1 MNRSYTISRVPA
13 IVLLAGVAASLGF
26 NPASTA
32 VQKVREGIRYF
43 IGGEFESASNAFV
56 EADKA
61 EPDNST
67 IAFDRACALAASGD
81 SEKIEEARQL
91 FRDAA
96 LARDV
101 GLAARAQYNLGCL
114 SAEQGRA
121 TLGENQVEAAP
132 EKREQSVSLLL
143 AAVGHYRD
151 CLRLDKEHADA
162 RHNLELIRIFIKHIQ
177 DQWAKRDRD
186 KAREEKGL
194 LEFLAMIEQRQTELR
209 VAVRL
214 LSEEQDSPQRRQ
226 AASELAD
233 AQTELRDEIEPLK
246 GKIAEQ
252 IAAAQQGQPGGSAS
266 NLDPNRAS
274 HMEQAQKVLH
284 QLADEAGLKMAE
296 AASDVSTSAFDD
308 ARTTQLKSLDR
319 LNDIFMAMAPFQNVL
334 HRAIRQQ
341 EQLTGGSEDL
351 TGYAPAAEAEGG
363 DTFDDEGAKPSTD
376 EKEANP
382 PVDIDLPDYKYPE
395 WTLQQSRVADWSRML
410 SLKAQAD
417 LPQVEAQ
424 LQATQEQS
432 AATDDATQS
441 PAAKSDDDEKPEKN
455 AEPDSKSSEKDQVA
469 QLEGLKAS
477 LEKAIELGPKVEEH
491 SRAAVGSLEVKQL
504 VAALPDQQQA
514 LKLLRDIA
522 ESLKKDDQQQ
532 DGDDQKNDDQKND
545 DQQNKDGEKGD
556 QDQQSQDKSDQQ
568 KKNQQQQEQ
577 QQKGQSQRERAM
589 STLRRARER
598 EREHRDLQKQLQ
610 QLMGGRIRVDRDW

>member
-1 MNRSYTISRVPA
+1 MIRSYTISRVPA

-43 IGGEFESASNAFV
+43 IGGEFESASKAFG

-81 SEKIEEARQL
+81 SEKVEEARQL

-121 TLGENQVEAAP
+121 TLGENPVEAAP
-132 EKREQSVSLLL
+132 EKREEGVSLLL

-151 CLRLDKEHADA
+151 CLRLDEEHADA
-162 RHNLELIRIFIKHIQ
+162 RHNLELIRLFIKHIQ
-177 DQWAKRDRD
+177 DQWAKLDRE

-209 VAVRL
+209 ASVRL

-233 AQTELRDEIEPLK
+233 TQTELRDEIEPLK
-246 GKIAEQ
+246 GKIAEE
-252 IAAAQQGQPGGSAS
+252 ITAAQQGPPGGNAA
-266 NLDPNRAS
+266 NTDPDRAS
-274 HMEQAQKVLH
+274 QMEQAQKVLH
-284 QLADEAGLKMAE
+284 QLADEAASKMAE
-296 AASDVSTSAFDD
+296 AASDVSTAAFED
-308 ARTTQLKSLDR
+308 ARTKQLTSLDR

-334 HRAIRQQ
+334 QRATRQQ
-341 EQLTGGSEDL
+341 EQLTGVSETL
-351 TGYAPAAEAEGG
+351 TGYVPEAEAEGN
-363 DTFDDEGAKPSTD
+363 DAPDDEESKPSTD
-376 EKEANP
+376 EQEVEP
-382 PVDIDLPDYKYPE
+382 PVDIDLPDHQYPE
-395 WTLQQSRVADWSRML
+395 WALQQSRVADWSRML

-424 LQATQEQS
+424 LQAAQEQA
-432 AATDDATQS
+432 AATDDATQP
-441 PAAKSDDDEKPEKN
+441 PASKSGDDEKPDKH
-455 AEPDSKSSEKDQVA
+455 ATPDSKSSAKDQMA
-469 QLEGLKAS
+469 QLAGLKAS
-477 LEKAIELGPKVEEH
+477 LEKAIELGPKVEDH
-491 SRAAVGSLEVKQL
+491 SRAAVESLEVKQL

-514 LKLLRDIA
+514 LKLLREIA
-522 ESLKKDDQQQ
+522 EPLKKNDQQQ
-532 DGDDQKNDDQKND
+532 NGDDQKNDDQQ
-545 DQQNKDGEKGD
+545 DQDGEKGD
-556 QDQQSQDKSDQQ
+556 QDQQSQNDQQEKSDQQ
-568 KKNQQQQEQ
+568 KQQEQ
-577 QQKGQSQRERAM
+577 QQKGQSQRQRAM

-610 QLMGGRIRVDRDW
+610 QLIGGRIRVDRDW